1 MLPPTEPVP
10 TSVPAEELPADPFF
24 SLVKAFA
31 RAPASADFSGLIL
44 LVIIVAVSGT
54 GVLGA
59 GALLAAVAL
68 RDLVRLAAMKAVN
81 AFDARLLLFPFAKG
95 ELPIGTTPG
104 REAVVILSGPAFLV
118 ALSMVSYLVARLTG
132 PGIIEAISQ
141 TSVGLA
147 MFTLLPL
154 KPYDG
159 WRLLNLAL
167 FSRSAKLE
175 MAISVLTSLILAG
188 LALALQA
195 WFLVFFALINLV
207 TAPRVL
213 KVGRAADTLGALGP
227 TLTIN
232 TNELPDPALRALY
245 DATAVH
251 FGDGFGPKQEPQA
264 KLCATLMREVHLR
277 AARPIPSIGVS
288 LVLVTVYLALVA
300 YFIVGLALVFAA
312 NQPAAA

>member
-1 MLPPTEPVP
+1 MLPTSEPAA
-10 TSVPAEELPADPFF
+10 PAASPELPDPFF
-24 SLVKAFA
+24 NLVKPFV
-31 RAPASADFSGLIL
+31 RAPAAADWSGLIL
-44 LVIIVAVSGT
+44 LVIIVAVSGS

-68 RDLVRLAAMKAVN
+68 RDLVRLAAMKAVD
-81 AFDARLLLFPFAKG
+81 AFDSRLLLFPFVKG

-118 ALSMVSYLVARLTG
+118 ALSMVSYFVAKVTG
-132 PGIIEAISQ
+132 PGIIEALSQ

-147 MFTLLPL
+147 AFTLLPL

-175 MAISVLTSLILAG
+175 MAVAVLTSLVLAG
-188 LALALQA
+188 LSIALSA
-195 WFLVFFALINLV
+195 WFLTFFALLNLA

-213 KVGRAADTLGALGP
+213 KVGRAADQLAALAP
-227 TLTIN
+227 TLAGN
-232 TNELPDPALRALY
+232 TGTLPEPALRALY
-245 DATAVH
+245 DATVQH

-288 LVLVTVYLALVA
+288 LVLVTVYVALIV
-300 YFIVGLALVFAA
+300 YFLVGLVVLFSSS
-312 NQPAAA
+312 QPASA

>member
-1 MLPPTEPVP
+1 MLPTSEPAP
-10 TSVPAEELPADPFF
+10 LSPSTELPDPFF
-24 SLVKAFA
+24 NLVKSFA
-31 RAPASADFSGLIL
+31 RAPAAADWSGLVL
-44 LVIIVAVSGT
+44 LIIIVAVSGS

-68 RDLVRLAAMKAVN
+68 RDLVRLAAMKAV
-81 AFDARLLLFPFAKG
+81 DAYDSRLLLFPFVKG

-104 REAVVILSGPAFLV
+104 REAVIILSGPAFLV
-118 ALSMVSYLVARLTG
+118 ALSTVSYFVAKVTG
-132 PGIIEAISQ
+132 PGIIEALSQ

-147 MFTLLPL
+147 AFTLLPL

-167 FSRSAKLE
+167 FSRSAKFE
-175 MAISVLTSLILAG
+175 MAVAVLTSLVLAG
-188 LALALQA
+188 LSIALSA
-195 WFLVFFALINLV
+195 WFLTFFALLNLV

-213 KVGRAADTLGALGP
+213 KVGRAADQLGNVALSGNTGTLP
-227 TLTIN
+227 
-232 TNELPDPALRALY
+232 EPELRALY
-245 DATAVH
+245 DATVAH

-288 LVLVTVYLALVA
+288 LVLVTVYVALIV
-300 YFIVGLALVFAA
+300 YFLVGLVLLFA
-312 NQPAAA
+312 NTQPASA